1 MKSTLL
7 LTTLV
12 TATLPFA
19 MLRAEDP
26 TASNTQQK
34 SQTESS
40 DVTDMQCMQGINT
53 AELLILANNQ
63 DTELQQLLT
72 EMNQAP
78 ADKKTDAI
86 AALVSKLV
94 QQQTAFREKVLDLA
108 KADARGG
115 KEMHCGM
122 METEH

>member
-1 MKSTLL
+1 
-7 LTTLV
+7 
-12 TATLPFA
+12 

-26 TASNTQQK
+26 TAGNTQQK
-34 SQTESS
+34 NQTETS

-115 KEMHCGM
+115 KEMPCGM
-122 METEH
+122 METED

>member
-1 MKSTLL
+1 MKSIFL

-26 TASNTQQK
+26 TGNNTQQK
-34 SQTESS
+34 GQTETS

-63 DTELQQLLT
+63 DTELQQLLA

-108 KADARGG
+108 KADAGG
-115 KEMHCGM
+115 HCGM
-122 METEH
+122 METED

>member
-1 MKSTLL
+1 MKSILL

-26 TASNTQQK
+26 TGSNTQQK
-34 SQTESS
+34 DQTETS

-78 ADKKTDAI
+78 ADKK
-86 AALVSKLV
+86 
-94 QQQTAFREKVLDLA
+94 
-108 KADARGG
+108 ADASGG
-115 KEMHCGM
+115 KEMPCGM
-122 METEH
+122 METED

>member
-1 MKSTLL
+1 MKSRLL

-19 MLRAEDP
+19 TLRAEDP
-26 TASNTQQK
+26 TESNTQQK
-34 SQTESS
+34 GQTETS
-40 DVTDMQCMQGINT
+40 DVTDMQCMRGINT

-86 AALVSKLV
+86 AAVVSKLV

-115 KEMHCGM
+115 KGNALWDD
-122 METEH
+122 